1 MHKSEKEQFP
11 FNFVT
16 FDTVGLLLKLF
27 TRFILISSFCHVI
40 NLNCML
46 TCTLACFL
54 EFPKVKWEAELP
66 PSLDSRDKLNLCF

>member
-46 TCTLACFL
+46 KLILRPFQYCTPLSDC
-54 EFPKVKWEAELP
+54 
-66 PSLDSRDKLNLCF
+66 

>member
-27 TRFILISSFCHVI
+27 FNFVP
-40 NLNCML
+40 L
-46 TCTLACFL
+46 T
-54 EFPKVKWEAELP
+54 
-66 PSLDSRDKLNLCF
+66 